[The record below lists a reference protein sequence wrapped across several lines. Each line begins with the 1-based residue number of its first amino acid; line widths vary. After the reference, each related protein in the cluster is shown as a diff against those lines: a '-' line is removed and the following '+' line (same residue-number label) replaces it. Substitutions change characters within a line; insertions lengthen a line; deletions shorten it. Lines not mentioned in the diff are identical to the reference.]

1 MELSTLNKISDLF
14 QELEQKR
21 FPNNSLNQTS
31 WMARQIGTMSVF
43 VSEKNAKQIIKML
56 EREIGEFNND

>member
-14 QELEQKR
+14 MQLEEKR
-21 FPNNSLNQTS
+21 FPNSSSNSTTS
-31 WMARQIGTMSVF
+31 MARQIGTMSVF

-56 EREIGEFNND
+56 EREIGELKND